1 MVVPMEFKG
10 KEYMGDI
17 TKKLT
22 DAFQNDRKE
31 IFMDAGMI
39 GMSTEVGPPFYCR
52 SDICFK

>member
-1 MVVPMEFKG
+1 MEFKG

-22 DAFQNDRKE
+22 DAFQNERKE
-31 IFMDAGMI
+31 IFMEASMI